1 MPSVETIKAALC
13 AALLAACSSSTPTP
27 ATTTTPEPAADAA
40 TPSDTSGA
48 TDASI
53 GTIKT
58 IYVNSARVDCTGE
71 VPRKCLQTRATPDA
85 AWELFYAP
93 IAGFTY
99 EEGHSYE
106 LRVEVTQVDH
116 PPADGSSLRYRLVE
130 IVAKH

>member
-1 MPSVETIKAALC
+1 MPSVETITAALC
-13 AALLAACSSSTPTP
+13 AALLAACSSSMPAP
-27 ATTTTPEPAADAA
+27 ATTTTPEALADAA
-40 TPSDTSGA
+40 APSDTATA
-48 TDASI
+48 TDAST

-58 IYVNSARVDCTGE
+58 IYVNNARVDCTGE
-71 VPRKCLQTRATPDA
+71 MPRKCLQTRSTPDGV
-85 AWELFYAP
+85 WELFYAP